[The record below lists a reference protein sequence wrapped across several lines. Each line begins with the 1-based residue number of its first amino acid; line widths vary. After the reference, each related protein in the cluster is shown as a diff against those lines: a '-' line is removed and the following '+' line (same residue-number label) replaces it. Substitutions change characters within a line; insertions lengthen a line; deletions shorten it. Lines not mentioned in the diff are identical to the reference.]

1 MKEYLGK
8 NYKILKST
16 FLNEE
21 TQVLVLSS
29 L

>member
-8 NYKILKST
+8 NYKILKSM